1 MLFFISGI
9 KYIYRVMQPA
19 PLFSNILVTWKWNC
33 KYEESLP
40 KPRTPLV
47 PLSVCECDDCNYL
60 LQGDSQ
66 YLAFCDW
73 LMSLIV
79 MFLKVH
85 LCWVSEF
92 YSFLRL
98 ITSLCVQTTSCLSI
112 HLDGHLC
119 FFILALFVHSGSGLS
134 LGYPLSWVLE
144 QPAPCGQC
152 CGRQADLGVQGWVQE
167 GDRVEGAAL
176 VWPPQS
182 DSSFPVLGRQV
193 LVRLL
198 NNLSL
203 CVAWKVPLLWAGLGL
218 KVKQIIAL
226 GSSFG
231 F

>member
-9 KYIYRVMQPA
+9 KYIHRVMQPA

-119 FFILALFVHSGSGLS
+119 FFILALFVHSGVASPWDIPWAGSWSSQPPVDSAVGGRLTLGCRGESRRGTAWKEQLWSDRRS
-134 LGYPLSWVLE
+134 LTVPFQSWGGKFWWVCWIISASVWLGK
-144 QPAPCGQC
+144 CRC
-152 CGRQADLGVQGWVQE
+152 CE
-167 GDRVEGAAL
+167 L
-176 VWPPQS
+176 VW
-182 DSSFPVLGRQV
+182 D
-193 LVRLL
+193 
-198 NNLSL
+198 
-203 CVAWKVPLLWAGLGL
+203 WKWN
-218 KVKQIIAL
+218 K
-226 GSSFG
+226 S
-231 F
+231 